1 MPTYTFDLKDG
12 ESGSEDGTGVNLPD
26 REHALHYAQDVAR
39 ELMSCREVQT
49 RYWRLD
55 VYDDSRECIYTIPFT
70 SIDRTLDHLRP
81 EWRTMVEKLC
91 ERNRSLRE
99 AVHAASVTVRES
111 RALVARSRGKPY
123 LASDFGQTTIR

>member
-12 ESGSEDGTGVNLPD
+12 GSGVEDDTGINLPD

-55 VYDDSRECIYTIPFT
+55 VYDDNRERIYAIPFT
-70 SIDRTLDHLRP
+70 SVDRTLDHLRP
-81 EWRTMVEKLC
+81 EWRATMENLC
-91 ERNRSLRE
+91 DRNRSLRE
-99 AVHAASVTVRES
+99 AIHAASVTVRES

-123 LASDFGQTTIR
+123 LASAFGQTTIR